1 MSVEKMTPSAGG
13 VAAENRSILNPI
25 EMQQQENRDPKQFT

>member
-13 VAAENRSILNPI
+13 AAAENKHFLNPM
-25 EMQQQENRDPKQFT
+25 EMQH

>member
-13 VAAENRSILNPI
+13 VAADNKSFMNQI
-25 EMQQQENRDPKQFT
+25 EM

>member
-13 VAAENRSILNPI
+13 VAADNKSFMNQI
-25 EMQQQENRDPKQFT
+25 EMQQQENRDPK

>member
-13 VAAENRSILNPI
+13 AAAENKSFLNPI
-25 EMQQQENRDPKQFT
+25 EMQQ